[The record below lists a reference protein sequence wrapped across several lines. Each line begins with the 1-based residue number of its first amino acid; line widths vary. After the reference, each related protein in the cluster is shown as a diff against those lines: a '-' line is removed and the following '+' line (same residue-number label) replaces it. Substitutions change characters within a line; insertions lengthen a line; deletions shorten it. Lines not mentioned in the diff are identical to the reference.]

1 MSVLMLFTCELRSH
15 YVNFKADLL
24 IYTPLTSSK
33 SENCR
38 NTMQSKL
45 IKSTWIQR
53 GVLFL
58 VNCGVGVGG
67 RTSAGEGNDE
77 FIHVSGSIYGGSKPS
92 RKVI

>member
-1 MSVLMLFTCELRSH
+1 
-15 YVNFKADLL
+15 
-24 IYTPLTSSK
+24 
-33 SENCR
+33 
-38 NTMQSKL
+38 MQSKL

-58 VNCGVGVGG
+58 VNCGVGVVG

-92 RKVI
+92 QKVI